1 MILGPYGLS
10 GTLTGVSYRHSEP
23 SIQKLLDEWRQFF
36 PVETKAPPT
45 ESLEPP
51 LPAAVEVIVGELPC
65 VPSLPVA
72 IKDDCLTSSLYDFTT
87 LSSILKGVFNIIHL
101 TSFFMMFCQGI

>member
-1 MILGPYGLS
+1 MFSSVILGPYGLS
-10 GTLTGVSYRHSEP
+10 GTLTGVSYPHSEP

-51 LPAAVEVIVGELPC
+51 LPAAVEVIVGELGFCIVAYLYP
-65 VPSLPVA
+65 LP
-72 IKDDCLTSSLYDFTT
+72 INKRFLL
-87 LSSILKGVFNIIHL
+87 LPK
-101 TSFFMMFCQGI
+101 

>member
-51 LPAAVEVIVGELPC
+51 LPAAVEVIVGEWLG
-65 VPSLPVA
+65 VLGLSGAHMSLVL
-72 IKDDCLTSSLYDFTT
+72 IGSYQHFSSE
-87 LSSILKGVFNIIHL
+87 VFPHGYSVKEGN
-101 TSFFMMFCQGI
+101 SAE